1 MLKTISKIAISSIVA
16 YSTLQADV
24 SISTDNTGDFLIA
37 PVYLTTKDVCSH
49 IRVLNTN
56 EYSSILAK
64 VTIREQIASH
74 EVDLPIFL
82 SPGDVWEGKICQC
95 NGKATLYSND
105 DSNHPSALDVL
116 ARGMELEKHSIVT
129 QYRENDY
136 NSGIVELNG
145 KQFKLQE
152 LQKTNVN
159 FNKGYIE
166 VYPIAQ
172 FDEGSK
178 DKINKKKLVHRWD
191 RLIDSEIPDKKIRKN
206 GVDENSLTGSISFQT
221 SQQET
226 SAMKM
231 VAFKNTHSKQI
242 LGDAINYTSDSS
254 PDILLDKGVK
264 KAIWNLL
271 KKDKVSFF
279 YDNRGEDQYIYF
291 AYPFSYRELQKRT
304 FKLMIRDK
312 CENKYTMVFSP
323 KFIMKNELAC
333 ISVANLIK
341 LTHNINKFQT
351 GMIQIKDITNS
362 TGVQLGRGKIASS
375 IPTITRIKTMGQ
387 KDIVIN
393 AMPIASH

>member
-1 MLKTISKIAISSIVA
+1 MLKTISKLAISSITA
-16 YSTLQADV
+16 CTILQADV
-24 SISTDNTGDFLIA
+24 TISTDNTGDFLIA
-37 PVYLTTKDVCSH
+37 PLYLTTKDICSH

-64 VTIREQIASH
+64 VTIREQVASH

-82 SPGDVWEGKICQC
+82 SPGDVWDGKICQV
-95 NGKATLYSND
+95 NGKATLFSSD
-105 DSNHPSALDVL
+105 DSNHPSALDIL
-116 ARGMELEKHSIVT
+116 ASGMELETHSIAT

-152 LQKTNVN
+152 LQKTNVD

-178 DKINKKKLVHRWD
+178 DKVHKKVLVQRWD
-191 RLIDSEIPDKKIRKN
+191 RLIDGQTLPRLRKN
-206 GVDENSLTGSISFQT
+206 GVDENSLTGSVSFMT
-221 SQQET
+221 AFQET
-226 SAMKM
+226 AAMKM
-231 VAFKNTHSKQI
+231 TAFKNTHSKQI

-254 PDILLDKGVK
+254 PDILLDKNSK
-264 KAIWNLL
+264 SSMWNLL
-271 KKDKVSFF
+271 QKDKVSFF
-279 YDNRGEDQYIYF
+279 YDNCGKNQYIYF

-304 FKLMIRDK
+304 FKIMIRDK
-312 CENKYTMVFSP
+312 CENKYSMVFSP

-333 ISVANLIK
+333 ISVENLIK
-341 LTHNINKFQT
+341 LTHSKNKFQT
-351 GMIQIKDITNS
+351 GMIQLEDITNS

-375 IPTITRIKTMGQ
+375 IPTLTRIKTIGGRDM
-387 KDIVIN
+387 VIN